1 MISRP
6 VTFLYLVSLAV
17 FVACSSDS
25 GPTGPASLGDTI
37 PNSAIGAT
45 GTTAGAGATETAG
58 PSNATGSAAT
68 SDTTDTDGP
77 DSIYNA
83 GQNTVN
89 WADVIEA
96 GNLYDNVY
104 AIYYGRNVG
113 GTPKAFLVGTGFA
126 AEFSNVLWTN
136 AHVVYQLFDSPGE
149 KAFDFEWAFAQRSG
163 SEWSDRSS
171 PAHIRLENVRFIVHP
186 DFDKAN
192 AAESEDVAAF
202 VFQDEPFRYE
212 PLPSLLPE
220 RFVDDLRVGQP
231 VGTLGYPVQL
241 SRFTGS
247 DKIMTPTF
255 KQGTLSA
262 LRSLGT
268 NSQNQ
273 RQLQYNLTTPSG
285 TSGSP
290 VFDHLGYI
298 IGIDYAGT
306 VSSVTDVDGNTVD
319 VNIANANY
327 AIRVDAMHELIPPV
341 PDYNNP
347 ARVRRIAES
356 FPYPYSTY
364 QPFPD

>member
-37 PNSAIGAT
+37 PNSAVGAT
-45 GTTAGAGATETAG
+45 GITAGTGTAG
-58 PSNATGSAAT
+58 TAGSSNATGSAAT
-68 SDTTDTDGP
+68 SDTTDTDEP
-77 DSIYNA
+77 DPIYNA

-104 AIYYGRNVG
+104 AIYYVLNVG
-113 GTPKAFLVGTGFA
+113 GTHKAYLVGTGFA
-126 AEFSNVLWTN
+126 AEFSNVLWTS
-136 AHVVYQLFDSPGE
+136 AHVVYELYDSQGN

-163 SEWSDRSS
+163 SEWKDSS
-171 PAHIRLENVRFIVHP
+171 KPAYFRLDGVRFIVHP
-186 DFDKAN
+186 DFDKAK
-192 AAESEDVAAF
+192 ATASEDVAAF

-231 VGTLGYPVQL
+231 VGTLGYPTQL
-241 SRFTGS
+241 SRSTGP
-247 DKIMTPTF
+247 DQIMTPTF

-268 NSQNQ
+268 DSQNQ
-273 RQLQYNLTTPSG
+273 RLLQYNLTTTRG

-306 VSSVTDVDGNTVD
+306 VSIFTDVDGDTVD

-356 FPYPYSTY
+356 FPYPYSSY